1 MGGVLSSLIMNKK
14 KDMTNKESLLGKDK
28 LGEDI
33 SKHFKWMFKRKNEI
47 LTMGTMTNLNKEIEK
62 KFKKFCIKCFPE
74 PIEKGEKILA
84 ISIDFEEALSFILSE
99 VIPMVRKEALKAQR
113 EEMIKEIEDNLV
125 FVKERV
131 FWKAKPEIKGLDLRE
146 MYDAKKVDDIIKHLK
161 GRIIDYLNKGG
172 GK

>member
-99 VIPMVRKEALKAQR
+99 VIPMVRKEER
-113 EEMIKEIEDNLV
+113 EKIMGNLVGLFPINQKCKRTNKEI
-125 FVKERV
+125 
-131 FWKAKPEIKGLDLRE
+131 LDFLME
-146 MYDAKKVDDIIKHLK
+146 FFNQKK
-161 GRIIDYLNKGG
+161 
-172 GK
+172 